1 MATIDIAQIE
11 AATERHDKRT
21 AHRSRN
27 ERLIKEGRY
36 LEADSPDRVM
46 KFLNRRGYA
55 PNVSAEIIRRPEEKL
70 PANRGPLAAEP
81 GPDGLERILGT
92 NDLIGVAFLERGLQ
106 VARSVGRVWVGVS
119 GGRPSGFGTG
129 FLVSPRLLLTNHHV
143 LPNAAVARTSLIEFD
158 YQLGLSGAFLPSTT
172 FALEPGVF
180 FLADRH
186 FDYALVAVQRNG
198 TGGRQLAAF
207 GWNSLIEEEGKAI
220 ISQWLNIVQHPNGEA
235 KQLGLRENQLVDV
248 LDDFLTYK
256 TDTAPGS
263 SGSPVYNDRWE
274 VVGLHHSGKP
284 AKNAAG
290 QILALDGRVWTQ
302 SMGEHRIKWISNE
315 GIRISKLLGNL
326 RKQTMSQE
334 QRRLFEE
341 LFTSAPTFP
350 SEPDETVLGAT
361 AVSPSPRQRPFQ
373 DAPAQQAQVAMGA
386 DGSATW
392 TFPISV
398 SIRVGDAAANATS
411 AAPVAPAVVVSG
423 DAATSTGTAPS
434 AASVSNRPDEILE
447 AAKREL
453 GGRADVLGVRL
464 GYVFKNGWIT
474 DERALVVTVRQK
486 QSLAKLREANIPA
499 LPVSFQELPVQ
510 VTNPTLEDLIAVAR
524 GPAVATEAFS
534 SGAVM
539 PEEITYVP
547 PTGSS
552 LNQVTANMRVI
563 AHVSPDSGWPV
574 LKKFLSGTRRRLT
587 IGMYDFGAPHIVA
600 GVEQACSGVG
610 FRELKLIMQRGES
623 VGEGTK
629 ADDLRDDEVV
639 DKFRNALGT
648 KFENAWVKI
657 GRVNG
662 WVASSYHIKVAVR
675 DRNAFWLSS
684 GNMQSS
690 NQPNATPL
698 KDNPQTRKWLD
709 KYNRDWHAVVE
720 HAPLAKTFE
729 AYLLNDFNNNL
740 DGGAEETL
748 ALPDVL
754 VPEVLVAPTPL
765 EAAAAFKYFQPF
777 DDNRAFTVTPL
788 LTPDNYHSEVL
799 KLVNSA
805 TSELLI
811 QNQSFNAPKP
821 THTQLKELLDAVL
834 AKQHAGVDVR
844 IIFRVL
850 FPANAREN
858 LEKLKEFGF
867 DEDSIKVQ
875 KNCHTK
881 GIVVDRKRVMLGS
894 QNWSNDGV
902 SLNRDASL
910 IFEDAPM
917 AKYFADIFQHDWN
930 SLAHQNIGSES
941 LAVETVAAS
950 EATPPGM
957 IRLSWKDY
965 MEMI

>member
-1 MATIDIAQIE
+1 MATIDITQIQ

-21 AHRSRN
+21 VHRSRN

-36 LEADSPDRVM
+36 LEADSPDRVT
-46 KFLNRRGYA
+46 KFLKRRGYA
-55 PNVSAEIIRRPEEKL
+55 SNELAEIVRHPDEKL
-70 PANRGPLAAEP
+70 PAHRGPLAAEP

-158 YQLGLSGAFLPSTT
+158 YQLGLSGTFLPSTT
-172 FALEPGVF
+172 FALDPNVF
-180 FLADRH
+180 FFADQH
-186 FDYALVAVQRNG
+186 FDYALVAVQRTG
-198 TGGRQLAAF
+198 TGARPLAAF
-207 GWNSLIEEEGKAI
+207 GWNPLIEEEGKAI

-315 GIRISKLLGNL
+315 GIRVSKLLGNL
-326 RKQTMSQE
+326 RKRAMSQE

-341 LFTSAPTFP
+341 LFTPAPTLP
-350 SEPDETVLGAT
+350 SRPDE
-361 AVSPSPRQRPFQ
+361 AVV
-373 DAPAQQAQVAMGA
+373 DAHNTPAQQAQVSMGA

-392 TFPISV
+392 TLPISV
-398 SIRVGDAAANATS
+398 SIRVGDAPASGTS
-411 AAPVAPAVVVSG
+411 AAPVVPASIVSG
-423 DAATSTGTAPS
+423 DPATSPS
-434 AASVSNRPDEILE
+434 KDPSTASVSSRPDEILD

-464 GYVFKNGWIT
+464 GYVFKDGWIT
-474 DERALVVTVRQK
+474 NERALVVTVRQK
-486 QSLAKLREANIPA
+486 QSPAKLREANIPA
-499 LPVSFQELPVQ
+499 LPISFQGLPVQ
-510 VTNPTLEDLIAVAR
+510 VTNPTLEDLIAVAS

-534 SGAVM
+534 SGSVM

-547 PTGSS
+547 PAGTP
-552 LNQVTANMRVI
+552 LKQVTANMRVI

-587 IGMYDFGAPHIVA
+587 IGMYDFGAPHIAA
-600 GVEQACSGVG
+600 GVEQACAGVG
-610 FRELKLIMQRGES
+610 FRELKLVMQRGES

-675 DRNAFWLSS
+675 DGNAFWLSS

-729 AYLLNDFNNNL
+729 AYLLNDFKNNL
-740 DGGAEETL
+740 EGGAEETL
-748 ALPDVL
+748 ALPDLV
-754 VPEVLVAPTPL
+754 VPEVFMAPSAL
-765 EAAAAFKYFQPF
+765 EAVAAFKYFQPF
-777 DDNRAFTVTPL
+777 DENRAFTVTPL
-788 LTPDNYHSEVL
+788 LTPDNYHREVI

-805 TSELLI
+805 TRELWI
-811 QNQSFNAPKP
+811 QNQSFNAPKA

-834 AKQHAGVDVR
+834 AKQRAGVDVR
-844 IIFRVL
+844 IVFRVL

-881 GIVVDRKRVMLGS
+881 GIIVDRKRVMLGS

-910 IFEDAPM
+910 IFEDPPM
-917 AKYFADIFQHDWN
+917 AKYFAGIFEHDWN
-930 SLAHQNIGSES
+930 NLARQDIGSES